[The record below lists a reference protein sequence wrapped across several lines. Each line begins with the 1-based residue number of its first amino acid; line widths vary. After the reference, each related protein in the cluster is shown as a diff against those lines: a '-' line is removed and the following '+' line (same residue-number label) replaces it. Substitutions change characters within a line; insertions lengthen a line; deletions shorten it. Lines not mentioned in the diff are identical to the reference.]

1 MQNKE
6 QMDFNTLLENILIT
20 AGIFIVATVLAIAFF
35 HYSLNSTSVAIIYVL
50 AVMLV
55 ARYTTNATRSRREM
69 TGPKIIANTLFLLSL
84 SFAAC
89 KAASASSFAKIGSSI
104 YSPLFLTQK
113 SHSIQLLHCI
123 KRLSSPYILFQVY
136 FPTNIPQNT
145 VT

>member
-55 ARYTTNATRSRREM
+55 ARYTT
-69 TGPKIIANTLFLLSL
+69 GYVP
-84 SFAAC
+84 
-89 KAASASSFAKIGSSI
+89 
-104 YSPLFLTQK
+104 
-113 SHSIQLLHCI
+113 
-123 KRLSSPYILFQVY
+123 
-136 FPTNIPQNT
+136 
-145 VT
+145 